1 MDERLQ
7 KLERRLASAQRQ
19 VRFLLAFVVVMPAIV
34 TAALALKPAALAAPV
49 GAAGTKRTVLKAPF
63 DVVGSDGKRLMT
75 VEEKKGG
82 GATVR
87 FYRPG
92 NAVNAIVDCTP
103 AGGSF
108 GIVKPDQKLGIVL
121 DSLPDGGSV
130 SVYNG
135 AGKEGVLIRASSGQ
149 GAKLTLSDKDG
160 AVLFTRP

>member
-1 MDERLQ
+1 M
-7 KLERRLASAQRQ
+7 
-19 VRFLLAFVVVMPAIV
+19 VIPAIV
-34 TAALALKPAALAAPV
+34 TASLALKPAALAAPV

-63 DVVGSDGKRLMT
+63 DVVGSDGNRLMT
-75 VEEKKGG
+75 VEEKEGG

-92 NAVNAIVDCTP
+92 NKVNALVDCTP

-108 GIVKPDQKLGIVL
+108 AVVTPDQKLGVVL

-135 AGKEGVLIRASSGQ
+135 AGKEGVLARASSGQ
-149 GAKLTLSDKDG
+149 GAKLTLSEKDG
-160 AVLFTRP
+160 TVFSPSRKGPGEPE